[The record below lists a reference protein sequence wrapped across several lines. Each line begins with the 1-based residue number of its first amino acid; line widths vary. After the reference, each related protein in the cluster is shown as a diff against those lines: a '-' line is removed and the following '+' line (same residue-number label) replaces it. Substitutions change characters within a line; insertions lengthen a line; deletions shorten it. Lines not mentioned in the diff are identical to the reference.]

1 VVGAPWRAGSHLS
14 KDGARRSIP
23 RVDVLVSLAPDAGAD
38 AEESERLG
46 RQLRQE
52 LRSLDVDRVQPV
64 TGGEAPAGSKGDVA
78 AIAEWLVTLSA
89 SGGVVATLV
98 GTIRDWLGRRG
109 AGHRIT
115 LTIDGDSLE
124 LDSAT
129 PAERAELIDT
139 FVRRHQTA

>member
-1 VVGAPWRAGSHLS
+1 LS
-14 KDGARRSIP
+14 NENRRRSIR

-52 LRSLDVDRVQPV
+52 LRSRDVDRVQPV
-64 TGGEAPAGSKGDVA
+64 AGGAAPVGSKGDVA
-78 AIAEWLVTLSA
+78 AIGEWLVTLSA

-98 GTIRDWLGRRG
+98 ATVRDWLGRRG
-109 AGHRIT
+109 AAHTIT

-124 LDSAT
+124 LDGAT
-129 PAERAELIDT
+129 AAERAELIDT